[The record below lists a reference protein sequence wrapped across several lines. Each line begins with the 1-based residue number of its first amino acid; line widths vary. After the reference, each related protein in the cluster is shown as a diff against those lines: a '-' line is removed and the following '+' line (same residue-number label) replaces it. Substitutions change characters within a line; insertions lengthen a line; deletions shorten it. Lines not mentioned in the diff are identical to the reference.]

1 MPSTSKIAEI
11 GALLGDP
18 ARVNMM
24 IALMDGRSL
33 TARELSDA
41 AGVTP
46 QTASSH
52 LAKLVRAGLLGAE
65 QQGRHRYHRL
75 ASREVAQLLEQMHV
89 AGASIAILKTP
100 RTGPADRAMRELRS
114 CYDHLAG
121 RIAVEI
127 ASAVL
132 LTSDAHE
139 RSPALSPSGE
149 AVLEQLGL
157 DLAALR
163 QGRRRFCRSCLDWS
177 ERKPHIA
184 GSLGAALLDR
194 LENLDWFKRRQG
206 SRSLVLTGAGRRG
219 LFNSFGISC

>member
-89 AGASIAILKTP
+89 AGASIAIVKTP
-100 RTGPADRAMRELRS
+100 RTGPADQAMRELRS

-132 LTSDAHE
+132 VTSDGYE

-206 SRSLVLTGAGRRG
+206 SRSLALTGAGRRG
-219 LFNSFGISC
+219 LSNSFGISC